1 MWSLAFML
9 LVAAPKVETAT
20 TATTTWS
27 RPVPMVAFFPT
38 EALERS
44 LGEATPIA
52 KERIVAFAQ
61 ELADAAIATYQWRRW
76 EVAPGVAVAR
86 ALAEQGED
94 CNRPRCRGQVAY
106 GLGAS
111 EWIESTLEELAD
123 PDPARNLKRGGRCR
137 VVGRR
142 YQLPANRVIA
152 ELSRDVEPCTSDNL
166 LAAAIDLGQDLA
178 EGPRAPV
185 RVSLNLTPLEVPSL
199 DIPDIVSL
207 RRIKT
212 ATAARTRSGFEIDRA
227 LQIYKAQHVFTF
239 RAEGQRWVARNGQL
253 LTECDLRL
261 VASEPMADEIREHC
275 FGNDWEWAWLG
286 APAGGLVALGSYSG
300 FQDGDL
306 MGVVGFTIGMGT
318 AITSA
323 VLAVLM
329 NQDARQPNEHVYFS
343 SWRELEAIVEKAN
356 RDLRQSLEL
365 TEAEV
370 ELAGLRR

>member
-9 LVAAPKVETAT
+9 LAATPKVETAS

-38 EALERS
+38 DGLERS
-44 LGEATPIA
+44 LGEGALP
-52 KERIVAFAQ
+52 KERIGAFAQ
-61 ELADAAIATYQWRRW
+61 ELADAAIATYRWRRW
-76 EVAPGVAVAR
+76 EVAAPSAVAL
-86 ALAEQGED
+86 AVAEQGED
-94 CNRPRCRGQVAY
+94 CSRPRCRGQVAF

-111 EWIESTLEELAD
+111 EWIESTLEALAD
-123 PDPARNLKRGGRCR
+123 PDPSRGQKRGGRCR
-137 VVGRR
+137 VVARR
-142 YQLPANRVIA
+142 FVLPANRVAA
-152 ELSRDVEPCTSDNL
+152 EQSREVEPCTSDNL
-166 LAAAIDLGQDLA
+166 LAAAIDLGHDLA

-185 RVSLNLTPLEVPSL
+185 RVSLNLTPLHVPSL
-199 DIPDIVSL
+199 DIPDIATL

-212 ATAARTRSGFEIDRA
+212 ATAARTRSGFELDRA

-261 VASEPMADEIREHC
+261 VASEPMNDEIREHC

-306 MGVVGFTIGMGT
+306 MGVVGFTLGMGT

-323 VLAVLM
+323 FLAVLL
-329 NQDARQPNEHVYFS
+329 NQDARPPTEHVYFS
-343 SWRELEAIVEKAN
+343 TWQDLEAIIEKAN
-356 RDLRQSLEL
+356 RDLRKSLEL

-370 ELAGLRR
+370 ELAGLPR